1 MAKNRIE
8 SDHAAMKRL
17 LSYRQR
23 FRSLRTAKATLSGI
37 EIVRTIKPG
46 HIHHSQPV
54 RMNGTVPCRYLRM
67 LDQLAL
73 GGLPSLYALTGRHSE
88 ISCVLL
94 GKCLFRP
101 RVAFDLS
108 EDRRSVL
115 FKNAWHL

>member
-1 MAKNRIE
+1 
-8 SDHAAMKRL
+8 
-17 LSYRQR
+17 
-23 FRSLRTAKATLSGI
+23 
-37 EIVRTIKPG
+37 
-46 HIHHSQPV
+46 
-54 RMNGTVPCRYLRM
+54 M

-115 FKNAWHL
+115 FKNAWLL